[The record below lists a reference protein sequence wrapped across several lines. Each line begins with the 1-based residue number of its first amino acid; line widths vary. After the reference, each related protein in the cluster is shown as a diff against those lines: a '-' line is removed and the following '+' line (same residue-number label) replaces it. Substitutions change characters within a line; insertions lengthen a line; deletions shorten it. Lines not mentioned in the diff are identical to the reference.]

1 MYLVEKVDRLDYRA
15 VGQDRFEAAIL
26 HTQIVDA
33 LCLRHTSG
41 MEETLR
47 FLIAMTATITA
58 GVAGKP
64 LRACIMHYPV
74 LKESYLARLDRD
86 DELSQGSCFQSYG
99 CHAQINSKSA
109 NLTVRDV
116 FTRQL
121 LAVRGITAEKAL
133 AITARFPSLMS
144 LWRHYQDLPGGDRVK
159 EAHFKDLTISGEQQQ
174 RKLGIA
180 LSQKLYHLVCSAT
193 YKDSS

>member
-26 HTQIVDA
+26 HTQIVDG

-58 GVAGKP
+58 GVTGRP

-74 LKESYLARLDRD
+74 LKEPYLTRLGQDNQ
-86 DELSQGSCFQSYG
+86 LSLGSCFQSYG

-109 NLTVRDV
+109 NLTVRNV

-144 LWRHYQDLPGGDRVK
+144 LWRHYQDLPGDDK
-159 EAHFKDLTISGEQQQ
+159 AKAAHFKDLLIAGDQQ
-174 RKLGIA
+174 RKLGAA
-180 LSQKLYHLVCSAT
+180 LSQKLYHLVCATT
-193 YKDSS
+193 YKDPS

>member
-26 HTQIVDA
+26 HTQIVDG

-47 FLIAMTATITA
+47 FLTAMTATITA
-58 GVAGKP
+58 DVMGRP

-74 LKESYLARLDRD
+74 LKEPYLARLGRD
-86 DELSQGSCFQSYG
+86 NELSLGSCFQSYG

-109 NLTVRDV
+109 NLTVRNI

-133 AITARFPSLMS
+133 AITSRFPSLMS
-144 LWRHYQDLPGGDRVK
+144 LWRHYQDLPGGDK
-159 EAHFKDLTISGEQQQ
+159 AKAAHFKDLAIAGDQP
-174 RKLGIA
+174 RKLGTA
-180 LSQKLYHLVCSAT
+180 LSQKLYHLVCSTT